1 MQHPLPIMQQ
11 FSTQQEQLA
20 TMHQRQQER
29 RKDHNNAGKTTTTKF
44 FNNNIIKPFKSLN
57 PINFPN
63 LYFLNRVKEKNN
75 KIAQQ

>member
-1 MQHPLPIMQQ
+1 MQQ

-29 RKDHNNAGKTTTTKF
+29 RKDH
-44 FNNNIIKPFKSLN
+44 NNNIIKPFKSLN

>member
-29 RKDHNNAGKTTTTKF
+29 RKDHNNKVLQQQHHQTLQ
-44 FNNNIIKPFKSLN
+44 IPKSLN